1 MSWDAADVRMIIDE
15 VGRWRARALDP
26 QVSNW
31 AQCMTAPVLSGLM
44 AQLTEIGVLSEE
56 MGLDPD
62 VPGLWR
68 DLTDP
73 QAIAL
78 GTGILSE
85 LGQGNAALALAC
97 HRRALAQWLLN
108 QMREPLG
115 AVLLPGT
122 TVWPSTAWVAG
133 CQVRRCSPMTP
144 PSCLTG
150 WTVTPMTPSS
160 GAHTAG
166 SSWCGLSGARARC
179 NGRACCAP
187 T

>member
-73 QAIAL
+73 QAIARR
-78 GTGILSE
+78 GTLADQFREPERVGA
-85 LGQGNAALALAC
+85 GQ
-97 HRRALAQWLLN
+97 RRAGAGLPPACAGP
-108 QMREPLG
+108 MVAEPD
-115 AVLLPGT
+115 
-122 TVWPSTAWVAG
+122 
-133 CQVRRCSPMTP
+133 
-144 PSCLTG
+144 
-150 WTVTPMTPSS
+150 
-160 GAHTAG
+160 
-166 SSWCGLSGARARC
+166 ARAL
-179 NGRACCAP
+179 GGGPAA
-187 T
+187 